1 MSVKGLP
8 SIQSFLKHPIKMS
21 KKPCSKEKGRP
32 RASKA
37 NVEKPRKDPSAI
49 RSILCPP
56 IEKPM
61 KKAKEEVKH
70 KDCPRATNYK
80 TPGQRRQYL
89 EQEVVP
95 ILLEGMLGLAREMPQ
110 DPINYLQKFWLQDK
124 HKCDI
129 DLPKDLL

>member
-1 MSVKGLP
+1 MSQKA
-8 SIQSFLKHPIKMS
+8 SA
-21 KKPCSKEKGRP
+21 KEKGRP
-32 RASKA
+32 KA
-37 NVEKPRKDPSAI
+37 KKNSVERPRKDPSAI

-56 IEKPM
+56 IDKPK
-61 KKAKEEVKH
+61 KKAKEEAKE

-80 TPGQRRQYL
+80 TADQRRQYL

-95 ILLEGMLGLAREMPQ
+95 ILMEGMLGLAREMPQ
-110 DPINYLQKFWLQDK
+110 DPITYLKKFWLQDQ